1 MLVVGDDVSHQ
12 GRRLFLAA
20 SRRPLALPGVAR
32 VLPAPRHGLQVVPY
46 VENKARLAGQPGSE
60 PRSPASW
67 PKVGLKPLA
76 VADPPPSAKPCC
88 SPAFNYKKGP
98 LSARSRKLAMAA
110 PHIASLRL
118 RGRPGLLLCLAAFG
132 ASPCG
137 APPSGGCC
145 RERKGTVVHSHVSAH
160 F

>member
-1 MLVVGDDVSHQ
+1 M
-12 GRRLFLAA
+12 RITA
-20 SRRPLALPGVAR
+20 
-32 VLPAPRHGLQVVPY
+32 Y

-88 SPAFNYKKGP
+88 SIIKKGP

-132 ASPCG
+132 AR
-137 APPSGGCC
+137 PSA
-145 RERKGTVVHSHVSAH
+145 SALNVTRVQALPGQCLASQ
-160 F
+160 

>member
-1 MLVVGDDVSHQ
+1 MESDHLAYTTRRATVNCDTSVTVSLPFNVQ
-12 GRRLFLAA
+12 G
-20 SRRPLALPGVAR
+20 
-32 VLPAPRHGLQVVPY
+32 Y
-46 VENKARLAGQPGSE
+46 VRNKARLAGQPGSE

-132 ASPCG
+132 AR
-137 APPSGGCC
+137 PSASTLNVRVQALPARGSSTLG
-145 RERKGTVVHSHVSAH
+145 KGDN
-160 F
+160 